1 MGRRKHSF
9 LQNLNSLHYYN
20 IFRWNPSITSIGYQ
34 FATSKGYMYTLNISE
49 YFNFGF
55 RIFHYLTYAHVQRKY
70 ELRKKQFCFLTSI
83 NFKSGVLHLSK
94 LEIEVQNKR
103 WFANKLQSYKIFKES
118 CMARRRAR
126 NFAETKVMK
135 EINIF
140 CCHQPRGEKIKR
152 IKEHCMSC
160 AKNYLLKV

>member
-1 MGRRKHSF
+1 MESIDNIDW
-9 LQNLNSLHYYN
+9 LSVLILNKTKVTCIHW
-20 IFRWNPSITSIGYQ
+20 IF
-34 FATSKGYMYTLNISE
+34 LNISILVSE
-49 YFNFGF
+49 FFIIWHMRMSKENMSSERNNFVFG
-55 RIFHYLTYAHVQRKY
+55 R
-70 ELRKKQFCFLTSI
+70 LTSKA
-83 NFKSGVLHLSK
+83 KSYLSK